1 MGVSVFSQVWKASD
15 VWSLRADLGDA
26 DRPVL
31 RRSPAWSEDVSA
43 LYVDSLIN
51 GFPLSPLVVQSC
63 RDARGKSRLRVLD
76 GWRRVEAI
84 VAFAEDRLRLPA
96 GFVFHGEAWGG
107 ESVEAGGMTLSQVRE
122 RYPYVARRFD
132 TAIIPVAHVKGD
144 DAVLSECVS
153 RLHGEGNCATVN
165 GKVVANERR

>member
-1 MGVSVFSQVWKASD
+1 MGATVFSQVWKASD
-15 VWSLRADLGDA
+15 VYRLRADLGDA

-31 RRSPAWSEDVSA
+31 RRSPAWSEDASA

-51 GFPLSPLVVQSC
+51 KFPLSPMVVQTC
-63 RDARGKSRLRVLD
+63 RDSQGRGALRLLD
-76 GWRRVEAI
+76 GRQRVEAI

-107 ESVEAGGMTLSQVRE
+107 EHVEAGRMTLSQVRE

-144 DAVLSECVS
+144 DGVLGECVA
-153 RLHGEGNCATVN
+153 RLHGETA
-165 GKVVANERR
+165 

>member
-1 MGVSVFSQVWKASD
+1 MRV
-15 VWSLRADLGDA
+15 DLGDA

-31 RRSPAWSEDVSA
+31 RRSPAWSEDASA

-51 GFPLSPLVVQSC
+51 GVPLSPMVVQSC
-63 RDARGKSRLRVLD
+63 RDAQGKSRLRVLD

-84 VAFAEDRLRLPA
+84 VAFGEDRLRLPA
-96 GFVFHGEAWGG
+96 GFVFRGEAWGG
-107 ESVEAGGMTLSQVRE
+107 ETVEAGGMTLSQVRE

-144 DAVLSECVS
+144 DEVLAECVA
-153 RLHGEGNCATVN
+153 RLHGETA
-165 GKVVANERR
+165 

>member
-1 MGVSVFSQVWKASD
+1 MGATVFSQVWKVSD
-15 VWSLRADLGDA
+15 VYRLRGDLGDA

-31 RRSPAWSEDVSA
+31 RRSPAWSEDASA
-43 LYVDSLIN
+43 LFVDSLIN
-51 GFPLSPLVVQSC
+51 RFPLSPMVVQTC
-63 RDARGKSRLRVLD
+63 RDSQGRGVLRLLD
-76 GWRRVEAI
+76 GRQRVEAI

-132 TAIIPVAHVKGD
+132 TAIIPVEQVDGD
-144 DAVLSECVS
+144 DAVLAECVA
-153 RLHGEGNCATVN
+153 RLHGEAL
-165 GKVVANERR
+165 

>member
-1 MGVSVFSQVWKASD
+1 MSVSVFSQVWKASD
-15 VWSLRADLGDA
+15 VWSLRGVLGGA

-31 RRSPAWSEDVSA
+31 RMCALWSEDASA

-63 RDARGKSRLRVLD
+63 RDSQGRGVLRLLD
-76 GWRRVEAI
+76 GRQRVEAV

-96 GFVFHGEAWGG
+96 EFVFHGETWGG
-107 ESVEAGGMTLSQVRE
+107 ERVEAGGMMLSQVRE

-132 TAIIPVAHVKGD
+132 AALIPVAHVKGD
-144 DAVLSECVS
+144 DAVLAECVA
-153 RLHGEGNCATVN
+153 RLHGETA
-165 GKVVANERR
+165 